1 MSTTK
6 LRTPGKKV
14 FKVTKPRLTLVAPP
28 ADDPALQVSKVGVSD
43 DVKEMLREMQ
53 TQRRSARRDGSDTPD
68 AA

>member
-6 LRTPGKKV
+6 LRTPGKLV
-14 FKVTKPRLTLVAPP
+14 FARPKPKLTLVPPP
-28 ADDPALQVSKVGVSD
+28 ADDPAPEVSKVEFSE

-53 TQRRSARRDGSDTPD
+53 TRRRARRDESETPD